1 MNRLDI
7 LLPVHYPLWPMR
19 PLALLLALLL
29 SGGLLHAQEQERK
42 LIDRVLQ
49 PDMTLGNAMQNM
61 SYYSGG
67 ASGLDTTKSAN
78 VKEFDFIQKFTA
90 KDFETKEFNSK
101 SFWGGE
107 MAFATK
113 DAYVKTDSA
122 ADKVYATKDA
132 AVKDARESGKD
143 YYGSSKGYATAEAV
157 EKGKTSQAHLE
168 ETYLGKDKMNM
179 DQVRDLL
186 NKNH

>member
-1 MNRLDI
+1 
-7 LLPVHYPLWPMR
+7 MR
-19 PLALLLALLL
+19 ARTLTAATIVLL
-29 SGGLLHAQEQERK
+29 SALVSGC
-42 LIDRVLQ
+42 RVES
-49 PDMTLGNAMQNM
+49 N
-61 SYYSGG
+61 
-67 ASGLDTTKSAN
+67 KSAN
-78 VKEFDFIQKFTA
+78 GDDVKIATPF
-90 KDFETKEFNSK
+90 
-101 SFWGGE
+101 GG
-107 MAFATK
+107 MS
-113 DAYVKTDSA
+113 VKTDSA